1 METVSRAVSV
11 NQYVSLLCIS
21 RCFLE
26 DEPDIASLIGELL
39 GLPLRD
45 DSWCLPDGMD
55 RAKRLLQEAK
65 EQAEALVAKAAAE
78 AAALLARA
86 KAQSNAANSEEKGL
100 ETQGNAESS
109 EARTLPEALVV
120 YSDGEE
126 ETLPEQARTPAVKR
140 RLSFDSASSSGSKQ
154 KSLRSFWGSAEDKAA
169 RSAESVPVKAT
180 VRNRHS
186 EAYERLRALAR
197 EYQDALSDKSE
208 ALVRKSFDKGGRPP
222 SSRLASS
229 SSNRRARGQVSTRRE
244 LTAYEK
250 LLLCQEAGS
259 RSPEVS
265 EKKHWKQLSEKYG
278 LPVQT
283 LKEYSAKKA
292 VWEALVEKNKL
303 YPKSR
308 ASRKAK
314 RTCRFMRQSGG
325 GRKADFPEL
334 LPALKQWHATERQH
348 GHSVSKQDFFPE
360 YLTLLVQKGQ
370 ALLQQAELLPDDD
383 PEKHSLQKLAKLALD
398 RKSKLLASKKY
409 RLSFTERL
417 VKDSGAKFLVAEQVP
432 LWAKAQP
439 KKLLFSEAELSQA
452 LPGGGPSL
460 REELKAARTALEET
474 LGEDGPVQVLG
485 GSEEQADSKVK
496 RAHSEADKFR
506 ITYEARQKIRGLC
519 GDGTPSAEVSSGL
532 LVFPGKHC
540 RLSNLDSEG
549 RYISTERY
557 REFSEIDIT
566 QQPASNMDGVLLN
579 WVVQAQGSEEPCSL
593 YIRDSFAAIFSSEVQ
608 QTQQVVN
615 QASVEILGKLTHYL
629 QVTDTDFAR
638 SFKSLFR
645 EADRAT
651 DPLERA
657 EQGNGLRRCLWEWE
671 PNESQ
676 SWLSNRYN
684 WLSKD
689 GVPQPPDFKL
699 SSNIKAVS
707 DLIHW
712 IYDSPA
718 PAEDG
723 ADDSVD
729 VPDHIQEE
737 LLLPLNNSLFLRL
750 SPALRRKHL
759 RLQAT
764 SADYKA
770 LLDKKAL
777 ERQNRSVVRRA
788 LRSKL
793 LAALSKKLKDR
804 SKKEVLSGI
813 VPRDTTSK
821 AKKVAAST
829 VKDSEKASAKASA
842 KKAPKLSAVS
852 KPSLKTKASLKLKA
866 SAAKKKAKKH
876 SKKKAADA
884 VAAKMVSAAA
894 KQAEDEE
901 VDASSWPQPLN
912 STVRVVSEEAGPLC
926 FGREGD
932 VKGFSDG
939 MHLFSAYGSFSVP
952 ASLVQAKNSGW
963 ASPRCWKGFNSMSR
977 ETLRG
982 ILRVT
987 GAKNSGWA
995 SPRCWKG
1002 FNSMSRETL
1011 RGILRVTGALQMPLE
1026 EKSFDHV
1033 FVKVPS
1039 SFDVLLEEQHIL
1051 GGWELLSWTW
1061 PLETKEFA
1069 LVVSANSDWP
1079 HKALEQV
1086 LAGKSAC
1093 SAPSGL

>member
-1 METVSRAVSV
+1 M
-11 NQYVSLLCIS
+11 
-21 RCFLE
+21 
-26 DEPDIASLIGELL
+26 
-39 GLPLRD
+39 
-45 DSWCLPDGMD
+45 
-55 RAKRLLQEAK
+55 
-65 EQAEALVAKAAAE
+65 
-78 AAALLARA
+78 
-86 KAQSNAANSEEKGL
+86 
-100 ETQGNAESS
+100 
-109 EARTLPEALVV
+109 
-120 YSDGEE
+120 
-126 ETLPEQARTPAVKR
+126 
-140 RLSFDSASSSGSKQ
+140 
-154 KSLRSFWGSAEDKAA
+154 
-169 RSAESVPVKAT
+169 
-180 VRNRHS
+180 
-186 EAYERLRALAR
+186 
-197 EYQDALSDKSE
+197 
-208 ALVRKSFDKGGRPP
+208 
-222 SSRLASS
+222 
-229 SSNRRARGQVSTRRE
+229 
-244 LTAYEK
+244 
-250 LLLCQEAGS
+250 
-259 RSPEVS
+259 
-265 EKKHWKQLSEKYG
+265 
-278 LPVQT
+278 
-283 LKEYSAKKA
+283 
-292 VWEALVEKNKL
+292 
-303 YPKSR
+303 
-308 ASRKAK
+308 
-314 RTCRFMRQSGG
+314 
-325 GRKADFPEL
+325 
-334 LPALKQWHATERQH
+334 
-348 GHSVSKQDFFPE
+348 
-360 YLTLLVQKGQ
+360 
-370 ALLQQAELLPDDD
+370 
-383 PEKHSLQKLAKLALD
+383 
-398 RKSKLLASKKY
+398 
-409 RLSFTERL
+409 
-417 VKDSGAKFLVAEQVP
+417 
-432 LWAKAQP
+432 
-439 KKLLFSEAELSQA
+439 
-452 LPGGGPSL
+452 
-460 REELKAARTALEET
+460 
-474 LGEDGPVQVLG
+474 
-485 GSEEQADSKVK
+485 
-496 RAHSEADKFR
+496 
-506 ITYEARQKIRGLC
+506 
-519 GDGTPSAEVSSGL
+519 
-532 LVFPGKHC
+532 
-540 RLSNLDSEG
+540 
-549 RYISTERY
+549 
-557 REFSEIDIT
+557 
-566 QQPASNMDGVLLN
+566 
-579 WVVQAQGSEEPCSL
+579 
-593 YIRDSFAAIFSSEVQ
+593 
-608 QTQQVVN
+608 
-615 QASVEILGKLTHYL
+615 
-629 QVTDTDFAR
+629 
-638 SFKSLFR
+638 
-645 EADRAT
+645 
-651 DPLERA
+651 
-657 EQGNGLRRCLWEWE
+657 
-671 PNESQ
+671 
-676 SWLSNRYN
+676 
-684 WLSKD
+684 
-689 GVPQPPDFKL
+689 
-699 SSNIKAVS
+699 
-707 DLIHW
+707 
-712 IYDSPA
+712 
-718 PAEDG
+718 
-723 ADDSVD
+723 D

-952 ASLVQAKNSGW
+952 ASLAQ
-963 ASPRCWKGFNSMSR
+963 
-977 ETLRG
+977 
-982 ILRVT
+982 
-987 GAKNSGWA
+987 AKNSGWA